1 MSIVE
6 GRPWT
11 AAETEVLV
19 RSMTRAPSV
28 HNTQPWLLEVG
39 PAELRVRER
48 AERPLPH
55 HDPRGRDRAA
65 SCGAAVANLELA
77 VRTLGRAAEIEFLP
91 DAREPDLVARIAVGA
106 EVAPTHEELRR
117 YGAIARRASHRA
129 PFDGVAV
136 PAPVVHKLVDAGGA
150 PGVEARPVRPG
161 REVAVVARL
170 LHYAAEHFRA
180 DSGYQRE
187 LSLWTIRDERAH
199 RHGVGLPAGRVP
211 AGSVPWAG
219 LVRRATEVP
228 DTPELER
235 RLADETLLVF
245 VTADDAR
252 ADHVRAGYALERAW
266 LAAVDLGLAAAV
278 LTQPLHLEPVRSAL
292 CEDLELTGFPQAL
305 LRIGY
310 AAEADPPSPRRAA
323 QEVLRGGPDT
333 AVRPPAATS
342 GPPGR

>member
-1 MSIVE
+1 MSTVE
-6 GRPWT
+6 RKPWA

-19 RSMTRAPSV
+19 RSMMRAPSV
-28 HNTQPWLLEVG
+28 HNIQPWLLEIE
-39 PAELRVRER
+39 PDELRVLER
-48 AERPLPH
+48 AEPALPH
-55 HDPRGRDRAA
+55 HDPDGRDRAA

-77 VRTLGRAAEIEFLP
+77 VRILGRAVEIEFLP
-91 DAREPDLVARIAVGA
+91 DAREPELVARIAVGA
-106 EVAPTHEELRR
+106 ESPSATEELRR
-117 YGAIARRASHRA
+117 YGAIDRRASHRA
-129 PFDGVAV
+129 PFEGVAV

-150 PGVEARPVRPG
+150 PGVEARLVRPG

-170 LHYAAEHFRA
+170 LHFAAEHFRT

-187 LSLWTIRDERAH
+187 LSLWTIRDEGSH
-199 RHGVGLPAGRVP
+199 RHGVGLPASRVP

-219 LVRRATEVP
+219 LVHRATEVP
-228 DTPELER
+228 ETAELER
-235 RLADETLLVF
+235 RLAGETLLVF

-292 CEDLELTGFPQAL
+292 CEDLGLTGFPQAL

-310 AAEADPPSPRRAA
+310 AAEADPLSPRRAER
-323 QEVLRGGPDT
+323 EVLHGGPD
-333 AVRPPAATS
+333 PAGHPS
-342 GPPGR
+342 GR

>member
-1 MSIVE
+1 MSTVE
-6 GRPWT
+6 GKSWT
-11 AAETEVLV
+11 ATESEVLV
-19 RSMTRAPSV
+19 RSMMRAPSV
-28 HNTQPWLLEVG
+28 HNTQPWLLEIE
-39 PAELRVRER
+39 PDELRVRER
-48 AERPLPH
+48 AEPALPH
-55 HDPRGRDRAA
+55 HDPDGRDRAA

-77 VRTLGRAAEIEFLP
+77 VRILGRAVEIEFLP
-91 DAREPDLVARIAVGA
+91 DAREPELVARIAVGA
-106 EVAPTHEELRR
+106 ESPSTTEELRR
-117 YGAIARRASHRA
+117 YGAIDRRASHRA
-129 PFDGVAV
+129 PFEGVAV

-150 PGVEARPVRPG
+150 PGVEARLVRPG

-170 LHYAAEHFRA
+170 LHFAAEHFRT

-187 LSLWTIRDERAH
+187 LSLWTIRDEGSH
-199 RHGVGLPAGRVP
+199 RHGVGLPASRVP

-228 DTPELER
+228 ETAELER
-235 RLADETLLVF
+235 RLAGETLLVF

-292 CEDLELTGFPQAL
+292 CEDLGLTGFPQAL

-310 AAEADPPSPRRAA
+310 AAEADPPSLRRAV
-323 QEVLRGGPDT
+323 QEVLHGGPD
-333 AVRPPAATS
+333 PAGHPS
-342 GPPGR
+342 ER